1 MLEPFSHAGV
11 APVRRPRCSRP
22 ATRLQRLA
30 SYAIKRPAD
39 VKFRPSAPEHAAVEA
54 SDTSQSSPATCGRG
68 VSGLLVANM
77 WRNLC
82 RNQRSQYGPSLAAMD
97 IIQNYLPRLVA
108 LPQAKSI
115 LRETMNETKRWQ
127 IVAQLQGLTSNSGL
141 SSTNRETLASLGE
154 LVSNRSPQ

>member
-1 MLEPFSHAGV
+1 
-11 APVRRPRCSRP
+11 
-22 ATRLQRLA
+22 
-30 SYAIKRPAD
+30 
-39 VKFRPSAPEHAAVEA
+39 
-54 SDTSQSSPATCGRG
+54 
-68 VSGLLVANM
+68 
-77 WRNLC
+77 
-82 RNQRSQYGPSLAAMD
+82 MD